1 MSSNW
6 HGRTKVALA
15 ALLLGIAGCAQEAP
29 EPPVTPEPAN
39 PQAQEAP
46 TGLPLQEIADVD
58 IPYHKTV
65 LENGLTVIVHEDHKT
80 PIVSVTVWYHVGSKN
95 EVAGK
100 TGFAH
105 LFEHLMFNGTEH
117 FNDDYFRPLEQVG
130 ATEMNG
136 TTSRDRTNYFQNVP
150 TPALDLA
157 LWMESDRM
165 GHLLGAIDQGKLDEQ
180 RAVVKNEKRQR
191 ESAPYGQVWEQI
203 AQNTYPAGHPYSWTT
218 IGSMEDL
225 DRATVEDV
233 HEWFKTYYG
242 PSNAV
247 LVIAGDVD
255 TETAIAKARQ
265 AFGAIPPGPPVTRPA
280 KNFAPLAQPRRIT
293 LQDRVAQG
301 RLYAVWNVPEW
312 GHADLPA
319 LDLATTVLGAGKT
332 SRLHRRLVEQEQ
344 LATDVSLGVGSGELG
359 SQIYLVVTA
368 RPDVDLARIEAVA
381 NEELSRFAQEGPSP
395 DELERARMRALS
407 GFLRG
412 IEKVGGFA
420 GKAQILAESQTFS
433 GNPEFWKTDLTRL
446 REATPGQL
454 QATVQKWL
462 GDNRLTI
469 TVEPYP
475 AYAALGEDVDRATLP
490 ATAAPPDLDF
500 PALERTRLDNGLQIV
515 LARRPNAPTVELDLL
530 VPAGFAS
537 DDPSRSGLAGLTL
550 DMLEEGSSRRD
561 AQQIAAETERL
572 GATIGVSATLD
583 AGIISLSSLRETLE
597 PSLALFAEIVRDPA
611 FPEDRLALLKQQRLA
626 DIAQEKTQP
635 SSMAQRVLPPLLY
648 GPEHP
653 YGQPLT
659 GSGYESV
666 VQDATV
672 ESLRDFYK
680 RHVHPKEAVLV
691 AVGDIDLDTLRQ
703 QVEQAL
709 GSWTAPEDAV
719 VATTLPT
726 PPSPD
731 KPRIFLIDRPDY
743 SQSMIMAGELVPPT
757 GAPEDL
763 AFRAVNAVLG
773 GMFTSRLNFNL
784 REQKGWA
791 YGAGSRLIDAKGH
804 RPWMLHAPVQQDK
817 TAAAMRE
824 ISREIHGIIK
834 SSPISSDELD
844 KAQKNMTLKLP
855 GQFETAAQ
863 VASGIQNITL
873 YDLSDD
879 YYDRFVQD
887 IRALTPDQTSQVAR
901 DWIDPSRLTWVVVGD
916 LRKIEPEIRAL
927 GWGEVE
933 IVDADGRPRNDAA
946 APAE

>member
-1 MSSNW
+1 MSRNRQ
-6 HGRTKVALA
+6 GQIAVAVAVALA
-15 ALLLGIAGCAQEAP
+15 LGAAGCSRETPAPVPAP
-29 EPPVTPEPAN
+29 EPPATEAQQPQAAN
-39 PQAQEAP
+39 PTQEMAQ
-46 TGLPLQEIADVD
+46 VD

-65 LENGLTVIVHEDHKT
+65 LENGLTVLVHEDRKT
-80 PIVSVTVWYHVGSKN
+80 PIVNVTVWYHVGSKN

-191 ESAPYGQVWEQI
+191 ESAPYGQVWELI
-203 AQNTYPAGHPYSWTT
+203 TRNTYPAGHPYSWTT

-225 DRATVEDV
+225 DRAKVEDV

-255 TETAIAKARQ
+255 NETAVAKARR
-265 AFGAIPPGPPVTRPA
+265 AFGSIPPGPPVTRPA
-280 KNFAPLAQPRRIT
+280 KDFAPLGQPRRMS

-312 GHADLPA
+312 GHPELPA
-319 LDLATTVLGAGKT
+319 LDLATTVLGSGKT

-344 LATDVSLGVGSGELG
+344 LATDVSLGVSAGELG
-359 SQIYLVVTA
+359 SQVFLTITA
-368 RPDVDLARIEAVA
+368 RPEADLGRIETLA
-381 NEELSRFAQEGPSP
+381 NEELGRFAQEGPTA
-395 DELERARMRALS
+395 DELERARMGALS

-420 GKAQILAESQTFS
+420 GKAQVLAESQTL
-433 GNPEFWKTDLTRL
+433 GGDPQAWKQDLERL
-446 REATPGQL
+446 QAATPAQL
-454 QATVQKWL
+454 QEAGRKWL
-462 GDNRLTI
+462 GENRLTI
-469 TVEPYP
+469 DVEPYP
-475 AYAALGEDVDRATLP
+475 TLAAKGEDVDRSALP
-490 ATAAPPDLDF
+490 TIAAPPDLEF
-500 PALERTRLDNGLQIV
+500 PALERARLDNGLNIV
-515 LARRPNAPTVELDLL
+515 LARRPNAPTVEISLL
-530 VPAGFAS
+530 VPAGFSS
-537 DDPSRSGLAGLTL
+537 DDPRRSGLAGLAL

-561 AQQIAAETERL
+561 AQAIAAEKERL
-572 GATIGVSATLD
+572 GAEIGVSAALD
-583 AGIISLSSLRETLE
+583 TGVVGLSALRETLE

-626 DIAQEKTQP
+626 AIAQEKTKP

-648 GPEHP
+648 GPDHP

-659 GSGYESV
+659 GSGYEPV
-666 VQDATV
+666 IEAATV
-672 ESLRDFYK
+672 DELRTFYR
-680 RHVHPKEAVLV
+680 RHVHPRDAVLV
-691 AVGDIDLDTLRQ
+691 AVGDIDLPTLKA
-703 QVEQAL
+703 QVERVL
-709 GSWTAPEDAV
+709 GSWQAPADAVTAP
-719 VATTLPT
+719 TLPT
-726 PPSPD
+726 PPMPE

-743 SQSMIMAGELVPPT
+743 AQSMIMAGELIPAT

-773 GMFTSRLNFNL
+773 GMFTSRINFNL

-791 YGAGSRLIDAKGH
+791 YGAGSTLTDAKGQ
-804 RPWMLHAPVQQDK
+804 RPWMLYAPVQRDK

-824 ISREIHGIIK
+824 MAAEISGIIGSK
-834 SSPISSDELD
+834 PVTGEELG

-863 VASGIQNITL
+863 VAGGIQNITL
-873 YDLSDD
+873 YGLPED
-879 YYDRFVQD
+879 YYDRFVRD
-887 IRALTPDQTSQVAR
+887 IRALTPEQAASTAR
-901 DWIDPSRLTWVVVGD
+901 AWIDPRRLTWVVVGD
-916 LRKIEPEIRAL
+916 LKKIEPEVRAL
-927 GWGEVE
+927 GWGEVQV
-933 IVDADGRPRNDAA
+933 VDADGRPVR
-946 APAE
+946 